1 MNFVFVCAVIGGSWG
16 SSQTSGTPN
25 SVTAIEDTS
34 TQSSY
39 ANAHSYVEQPSQQ
52 LVKLIPELKHLQPA
66 PDQQALPEILHKTGL
81 RVNDFFSNIVDLV
94 AHEKITQAKLGRG
107 AAVTASQDT
116 HDNYLLVLRS
126 DEGRRRL
133 DEYRM
138 DSKGSHLEQVGL
150 DEGYIITSGFAMS
163 CTYFSTVMQAHTAF
177 RYLGDERID
186 KHNTYVVAFAQ
197 RPYETHSAGDTE
209 DVRVQHGKTV
219 HILVQGIAWVDKN
232 DFQIVRLRADL
243 LAPRPEIGLDR
254 QTTDVTFSEVR
265 LRDIAAPLWL
275 PSAVKVYTRV
285 HGHNFENEHHYTDY
299 QRYRASAKVVIPQ

>member
-1 MNFVFVCAVIGGSWG
+1 
-16 SSQTSGTPN
+16 
-25 SVTAIEDTS
+25 
-34 TQSSY
+34 
-39 ANAHSYVEQPSQQ
+39 
-52 LVKLIPELKHLQPA
+52 
-66 PDQQALPEILHKTGL
+66 
-81 RVNDFFSNIVDLV
+81 
-94 AHEKITQAKLGRG
+94 
-107 AAVTASQDT
+107 
-116 HDNYLLVLRS
+116 LLVLRS